1 MTNKYR
7 NLEPLAPGEDS
18 ARFVQMGMDGGF
30 RGDVSPRQLAPD
42 ETPVLDDIRF
52 ERSAI
57 RKDFGWQAIGTAAAT
72 PVLGLIEHKF
82 IDGQL
87 QFHRIVRL
95 IRNVGNFCVL
105 EVWDGANWVLT
116 DTSVDTINDVY
127 LSVVSAQG
135 NLFIAEG
142 SQILRWGEEL
152 AKIDQENDFPASN
165 VLDFVEAVTVAT
177 VSPGDAGIL
186 DYDINYDVK
195 VLSSPSQDTLIVIEF
210 LHGTIV
216 LGEASFQAQRGGALP
231 VNFFNQQFSFSRQIT
246 NLDTVSIRVKSAEGG
261 GTTLVTDGIATIAGG
276 PDPDV
281 IGNKSS
287 LQPDLAN
294 QYKFFLEMVITPAC
308 TATVG
313 IYADKGTG
321 SFVQQTT
328 LAIVSAGGPGDTSEL
343 ITVAIPGMT
352 GAAVRFGLSVESV
365 TCGSAVFKAGQQ
377 QVQYTRSNADFE
389 VHGHNKAVNAD
400 DPAGVFYQTSGA
412 AVTVFVPIDP
422 APAARFVLHAFD
434 RLIALHDG
442 GDTQS
447 FAWSRDGILTAFE
460 GAGSGQVFLTSP
472 AGDPIDDLQGGALIN
487 SNFLAVF
494 RKRSIMRAFETGN
507 VQLAVGIVNWIENLG
522 TNCPFSIRNVRGGV
536 IFLGHDNM
544 VYFLTENGLIAIGLP
559 IHQELIEALT
569 GDLSLVD
576 SGYDPT
582 FADYYL
588 GIPVAA
594 ATTITRVWVF
604 DVDRFVD
611 KQEIVWR
618 RKPLVLQRFATAG
631 VSVVE

>member
-7 NLEPLAPGEDS
+7 NLEPLRSGEDS

-42 ETPVLDDIRF
+42 ETSVLDDIRF

-72 PVLGLIEHKF
+72 RVLGLIEHKF

-95 IRNVGNFCVL
+95 TRDGSNFCAL
-105 EVWDGANWVLT
+105 EVWDGANWILT
-116 DTSVDTINDVY
+116 DTSVVIINDVY

-165 VLDFVEAVTVAT
+165 VLDFIQASTVAT
-177 VSPGDAGIL
+177 VTPGAAGIL
-186 DYDINYDVK
+186 DYDINYDVIIR
-195 VLSSPSQDTLIVIEF
+195 SSPTQDTLMVVEF
-210 LHGTIV
+210 LHGSVV
-216 LGEASFQAQRGGALP
+216 LGEEGFFASRAGAFP
-231 VNFFNQQFSFSRQIT
+231 VIFNDQKFSFTRQIDD
-246 NLDTVSIRVKSAEGG
+246 LDLLVIRIKEAEGG
-261 GTTLVTDGIATIAGG
+261 GTTLVTDIVITVAGG
-276 PDPDV
+276 PDPDI
-281 IGNKSS
+281 IGDKSS
-287 LQPDLAN
+287 PQPDLAN
-294 QYKFFLEMVITPAC
+294 KYKFFLEMIITAGC
-308 TATVG
+308 TAVVG
-313 IYADKGTG
+313 IYADKGGG

-328 LAIVSAGGPGDTSEL
+328 
-343 ITVAIPGMT
+343 VAIPSDGGTASEIFIATISGMT
-352 GAAVRFGLSVESV
+352 GENTRFGLSIESV
-365 TCGSAVFKAGQQ
+365 DCGSASFTGPQD
-377 QVQYTRSNADFE
+377 VQYTRTNADVE

-400 DPAGVFYQTSGA
+400 DPAGVFYQTTGA
-412 AVTVFVPIDP
+412 AVTVFVAIDP
-422 APAARFVLHAFD
+422 APAAKFVIHAFD

-447 FAWSRDGILTAFE
+447 FAWTRDGILTAFE
-460 GAGSGQVFLTSP
+460 GTGSGQVFLTSP
-472 AGDPIDDLQGGALIN
+472 ASDPIDSLQGAAILN

-507 VQLAVGIVNWIENLG
+507 VQLAVGIVQWIENVG

-544 VYFLTENGLIAIGLP
+544 VYFLTEQGLTAIGLP
-559 IHQELIEALT
+559 IHQELIENLT

-582 FADYYL
+582 FAEYYL

-594 ATTITRVWVF
+594 AATITRIWVF
-604 DVDRFVD
+604 DVDRFLD
-611 KQEIVWR
+611 KQEKVWR
-618 RKPLVLQRFATAG
+618 RKPLALQRFATAG